1 MGSGG
6 NLFGGIVTGIFFYIS
21 AGEITIY
28 TFLGTQF
35 LLAIFNMIGNLR
47 HSHVWLDFG
56 ILGYIFI
63 SPAQHQIHHSALPK
77 HFGKNCGFALAIWDW
92 AFGTLYVP
100 KERETFPLG
109 LRAEP
114 DPAWH
119 TVTQFY

>member
-1 MGSGG
+1 
-6 NLFGGIVTGIFFYIS
+6 
-21 AGEITIY
+21 
-28 TFLGTQF
+28 
-35 LLAIFNMIGNLR
+35 MIR
-47 HSHVWLDFG
+47 V

-119 TVTQFY
+119 TVTQFYWRPIVSLWAMLKRRYQKKIQ